1 MNPLLSKNFILLI
14 TANCLAFCG
23 WVFRNYLINWYILE
37 KTNSTF
43 MVGLIA
49 AIPTFFVIF
58 ISPLGGQLAD
68 KFSRKKLFLIARIIS
83 FIFFLFVAIFIHA
96 NFYPILFIIL
106 CFSGVGITAGLEVAA
121 SRNLILD
128 VVGFKYLTWGN
139 SITEF
144 INAFLSTAGPLVIA
158 IFFTSISNTIIFF
171 SMPAVHIISVAAAF
185 MLFIYL
191 KEPKNDSDNNSEK
204 QVDKSIKEG
213 FVYSY
218 KSVNIRILMILSFTV
233 LFWGASQPLIP
244 KIARDTLGSGASG
257 YAILLSSEAFGA
269 MIGSIALPLFPQIFR
284 NSKSIVACIII
295 YSIVLFFFSLST
307 SIYLSMLLLVIGGFF
322 HIIWFTVV
330 LILLQ
335 TIPDDDHK
343 GRVVGLFFMVIQAYG
358 LGFILGGFLGESIGI
373 VATVVIAAVI
383 PVIVHLVC
391 YSASKE
397 FRALKS

>member
-37 KTNSTF
+37 KTNSTL

-49 AIPTFFVIF
+49 AIPTFFVLF

-68 KFSRKKLFLIARIIS
+68 KFSRKKLFLIARFIS

-96 NFYPILFIIL
+96 NFYPILFIVL
-106 CFSGVGITAGLEVAA
+106 CFSGIGITAGLELSA

-144 INAFLSTAGPLVIA
+144 LNAFLSTVGPLAIA
-158 IFFTSISNTIIFF
+158 VFFTSISNTEIFF
-171 SMPAVHIISVAAAF
+171 SMPAVHLISVAAAF
-185 MLFIYL
+185 MLFFYL
-191 KEPKNDSDNNSEK
+191 KETKNDDDNSLEK
-204 QVDKSIKEG
+204 EVDKSIKEG
-213 FVYSY
+213 IVYSY
-218 KSVNIRILMILSFTV
+218 KSINIRILLILTFTI
-233 LFWGASQPLIP
+233 LFWGVSQPLIP
-244 KIARDTLGSGASG
+244 KIARDTLGSGSSG
-257 YAILLSSEAFGA
+257 YAILLSSEALGA
-269 MIGSIALPLFPQIFR
+269 MIGSIALPLFPKIFR
-284 NSKSIVACIII
+284 NSKSIVFCLII

-307 SIYLSMLLLVIGGFF
+307 SIFLSVLLLVIGGFF
-322 HIIWFTVV
+322 HIIWFTVI

-335 TIPDDDHK
+335 TLPDNDHK
-343 GRVVGLFFMVIQAYG
+343 GRVIGLFFTVIQAYG

-373 VATVVIAAVI
+373 VATVSIAATI
-383 PVIVHLVC
+383 PVIFHLVC
-391 YSASKE
+391 YGASKE
-397 FRALKS
+397 FRALSS

>member
-1 MNPLLSKNFILLI
+1 
-14 TANCLAFCG
+14 
-23 WVFRNYLINWYILE
+23 
-37 KTNSTF
+37 

-83 FIFFLFVAIFIHA
+83 FIFFLFAAIFIHA
-96 NFYPILFIIL
+96 NFYPIFFIIL
-106 CFSGVGITAGLEVAA
+106 CFSGIGVTAGLEVTA

-144 INAFLSTAGPLVIA
+144 INAFLSTTGPLVIA

-171 SMPAVHIISVAAAF
+171 SMPAVHLISVAAAF

-191 KEPKNDSDNNSEK
+191 KETKNDSDKGLEK
-204 QVDKSIKEG
+204 GVDKSIKEG
-213 FVYSY
+213 IVYSY
-218 KSVNIRILMILSFTV
+218 KSVNIRILLILAFTI
-233 LFWGASQPLIP
+233 LFWGATQPLIP

-257 YAILLSSEAFGA
+257 YATLLSSEAFGA
-269 MIGSIALPLFPQIFR
+269 MIGSIALPLFAKIFR

-307 SIYLSMLLLVIGGFF
+307 SIYLSILLLIIGGFF

-343 GRVVGLFFMVIQAYG
+343 GRVVGLFFTVIQAYG
-358 LGFILGGFLGESIGI
+358 LGFILGGLLGESIGI
-373 VATVVIAAVI
+373 VATITIAAII

-391 YSASKE
+391 YGASKD
-397 FRALKS
+397 FRTLKS